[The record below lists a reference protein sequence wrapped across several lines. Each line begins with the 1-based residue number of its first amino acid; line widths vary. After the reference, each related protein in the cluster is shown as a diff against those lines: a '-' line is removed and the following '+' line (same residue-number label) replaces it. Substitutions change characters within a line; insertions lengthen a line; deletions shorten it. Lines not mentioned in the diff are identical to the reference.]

1 MIANGVE
8 KDVLAYRG
16 SGNGF
21 GEIFAGVV
29 DDTGGAELEDQ
40 FEVLSAAHAG
50 DFGTKGVSDL
60 GGEGADASGCT
71 INQNFARWLNGR
83 SIGVESAEAK
93 SLKCGER
100 CDGNGGGLFEG
111 NIAGLGDD
119 GGLLGAGEF
128 GEGPSLGAEDG
139 VTGPKLGDAGADG
152 IDYTGDVYAEAGIFW
167 FGEAS
172 GKANSVG
179 QSAHEMPVVRIDGRR
194 ADS

>member
-1 MIANGVE
+1 V
-8 KDVLAYRG
+8 
-16 SGNGF
+16 
-21 GEIFAGVV
+21 
-29 DDTGGAELEDQ
+29 
-40 FEVLSAAHAG
+40 SAAM
-50 DFGTKGVSDL
+50 GTAAACSKVILL
-60 GGEGADASGCT
+60 GLAT
-71 INQNFARWLNGR
+71 
-83 SIGVESAEAK
+83 
-93 SLKCGER
+93 
-100 CDGNGGGLFEG
+100 
-111 NIAGLGDD
+111 D